1 MKSGVRRE
9 AVRRSVE
16 GPVAQLN
23 KVPHTAAKTQQRMPD
38 SPGHAYIRRRVAEG
52 KTVPEAVRSLKR
64 HLANAVYRR
73 LLDDAEARARGELG
87 SGVRGGHG

>member
-1 MKSGVRRE
+1 
-9 AVRRSVE
+9 
-16 GPVAQLN
+16 VAQLN
-23 KVPHTAAKTQQRMPD
+23 KVLHTAAKTQQRMPD

-73 LLDDAEARARGELG
+73 LLDDGEARARGELG